1 MNKNLGELF
10 DIAQQY
16 GNITL
21 FQCSK
26 DRTFN
31 VRITFMTI
39 NHAELIAQSGYRHDT
54 ISKALIKA
62 IEKAEEIVISLKETV
77 GTKYKLLKNDSS

>member
-1 MNKNLGELF
+1 MNKNLEELF

-16 GNITL
+16 GNIDL
-21 FQCSK
+21 FQNST

-39 NHAELIAQSGYRHDT
+39 DHAELIALSGYGHGT

-62 IEKAEEIVISLKETV
+62 IEKAEEIVASLKETV
-77 GTKYKLLKNDSS
+77 DTKYKLLENE